1 MRLHGKVSIITGA
14 GSGLGKE
21 MALLFA
27 REGSSVVIAELQ
39 EEAGRN
45 VARQIKEEGGEALVF
60 KTDITQASE
69 VEKMVEETLKAY
81 GRIDVLINNAG
92 INPSRTPV
100 HETSEE
106 AWDATLAVNLKGA
119 YLCSKY
125 VLPVMMKQ
133 NGGSIIHIS
142 SIVGAMGCSDRAA
155 YAASKGGMIG
165 LGRSMAVDY
174 APYGIRVNTLNPG
187 FVETELTRIYFDK
200 LREQDPQKLDRIIG
214 HHPLGRLGKPEDV
227 AYAALFLASDE
238 SPWITGLDMGVDG
251 GFLHCKRI

>member
-1 MRLHGKVSIITGA
+1 MRLQGKVSIITGA

-21 MALLFA
+21 IALLFA
-27 REGSSVVIAELQ
+27 REGSKVAIAEIQ
-39 EEAGRN
+39 
-45 VARQIKEEGGEALVF
+45 EEGGQATVQQIEREGGSALF
-60 KTDITQASE
+60 LRTDITRASDVE
-69 VEKMVEETLKAY
+69 RMVEKTLQAY
-81 GRIDVLINNAG
+81 GRIDVLVNNAG

-106 AWDATLAVNLKGA
+106 AWDQTLSVNLKGA
-119 YLCSKY
+119 FLCSKY

-133 NGGSIIHIS
+133 KGGSIIHIA

-155 YAASKGGMIG
+155 YAASKGGLIG

-174 APYGIRVNTLNPG
+174 ASYGIRVNTLNPG
-187 FVETELTRIYFDK
+187 FIETELTRVYFDK
-200 LREQDPQKLDRIIG
+200 LREQDPKKMERIID
-214 HHPLGRLGKPEDV
+214 HHPLGRLGRPEDV